1 MVKELVLAAI
11 VSIWMFVPILPI
23 CSLLLSAKFVEGTIR
38 FMSFSPPAPVP
49 AVLVVIPSMIV
60 PVIAVVIP
68 PLVPFVPLSGILT
81 AVVPKIVSGLEPYWC
96 NKSHTQQ
103 K

>member
-1 MVKELVLAAI
+1 
-11 VSIWMFVPILPI
+11 MFVTILPI
-23 CSLLLSAKFVEGTIR
+23 CSLLRSVEFVEGTIS

-49 AVLVVIPSMIV
+49 AVFIVIPSMIV
-60 PVIAVVIP
+60 PVVAVVIP
-68 PLVPFVPLSGILT
+68 PLVPLVPLSGILT

-96 NKSHTQQ
+96 DKSHTQQ